1 MVARGGM
8 DSPTSSA
15 HPPGA
20 LRASVGAARIA
31 SIAISAA
38 MTERRCMLIPAQR
51 SDRIYYPLAR
61 SATTSAVPQSG
72 DRLMKA
78 GTTELVVGLVL
89 VTGFAFGVVLMLWG
103 AFSMSQSSPV
113 PGGSVPTVLGF
124 LMLAVGAAITGITLV
139 AGAGITGTKLVA
151 TLISRAWGSLS
162 HSAKRKVKWGVLIAW
177 VAWFSIYTH
186 LYWQPSAVAERQ
198 RVAAERAQLKA
209 ERAQLEEERALL
221 KFAARMKFEGTN
233 ESLIGMWQN
242 VAEPNYVIVFG
253 YVGTAYRT
261 DGAEIQYY
269 EDWNLCYR
277 SDVTPAP
284 CKSPVSFTDPSSALQ
299 VDFRSNRG
307 IVAYEISQF
316 DDSQLVIEHL
326 FDSGNKTAI
335 HKDSVTQS
343 FSRVT
348 DAVMLKNFRTRGAV
362 MMNRAQPDA
371 ETKIIDGVTHR
382 FFREPVPALAS
393 NAWISSS
400 PDPSLRSVTS
410 LSEGDS
416 VELIAVTDIKH
427 HGTPWFLIRYRDGLS
442 GYTRG
447 GNLCPKEIWI
457 DGLRTPH
464 KWDGRIPPRR
474 FPGCVAP

>member
-1 MVARGGM
+1 MK
-8 DSPTSSA
+8 
-15 HPPGA
+15 PGTY
-20 LRASVGAARIA
+20 L
-31 SIAISAA
+31 
-38 MTERRCMLIPAQR
+38 
-51 SDRIYYPLAR
+51 
-61 SATTSAVPQSG
+61 
-72 DRLMKA
+72 
-78 GTTELVVGLVL
+78 L
-89 VTGFAFGVVLMLWG
+89 VTGLAVGVMLMLSG

-124 LMLAVGAAITGITLV
+124 LMLAAGATITGITLA
-139 AGAGITGTKLVA
+139 AGAGITGIKLVA

-177 VAWFSIYTH
+177 VAWVSIYTH
-186 LYWQPSAVAERQ
+186 LYWRPSAVAERQ
-198 RVAAERAQLKA
+198 RVAAERVQLEA
-209 ERAQLEEERALL
+209 ERAQLEAERAQLIVAAL
-221 KFAARMKFEGTN
+221 KKFEETN

-253 YVGTAYRT
+253 YAGTAYRT

-269 EDWNLCYR
+269 EDWRVCYR
-277 SDVTPAP
+277 SDVTPAR

-299 VDFRSNRG
+299 IDFRSNRG
-307 IVAYEISQF
+307 IVAYEISQL
-316 DDSQLVIEHL
+316 DDSQLVIEYL

-362 MMNRAQPDA
+362 MMHRAQPDA

-382 FFREPVPALAS
+382 FFREPVPALTS

-400 PDPSLRSVTS
+400 PDANLPRVTS

-416 VELIAVTDIKH
+416 VELIAVTDIEH
-427 HGTPWFLIRYRDGLS
+427 PHGSPWFLIRYRDGLS

-447 GNLCPKEIWI
+447 GNICPKEIWI
-457 DGLRTPH
+457 NGLRTPH
-464 KWDGRIPPRR
+464 KWNGQIPPRR